1 MSFESLAN
9 RMHNER
15 TNNLVNRHKE
25 RVLLGE
31 DVYTA
36 FCVWCNGFA
45 KKSDKTN
52 PNAFGYYIK
61 QEGITLT
68 ELQRRHLLSK
78 YFGYKVEYN
87 NEKNIW
93 EITK

>member
-1 MSFESLAN
+1 MTFEALATQL
-9 RMHNER
+9 HNER
-15 TNNLVNRHKE
+15 IANLLYNNKM

-31 DVYTA
+31 DIYTN

-52 PNAFGYYIK
+52 PNAFGYFIK
-61 QEGITLT
+61 QENITLT

-87 NEKNIW
+87 NEKNVW